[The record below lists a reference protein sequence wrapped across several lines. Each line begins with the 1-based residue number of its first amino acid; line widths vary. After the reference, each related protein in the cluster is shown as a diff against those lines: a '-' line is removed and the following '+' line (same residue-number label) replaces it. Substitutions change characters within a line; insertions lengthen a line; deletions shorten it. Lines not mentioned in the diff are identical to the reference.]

1 MIQCRIL
8 KLQDCHSDHEPI
20 WTIINLSTIQ
30 ASQQRVSKNSKQTDT
45 KQLREK
51 LRTYFTASTH
61 LPVSAITPPVTLS
74 IEIIDMYVEHLIKGI
89 QEAILHATP
98 FYNITPKSRP
108 GFTKECKKAQQNAK
122 QLKEKVTNRRGMES
136 ISRST

>member
-1 MIQCRIL
+1 MQAEKEADKLILLMEEFKMKQVLPRGIITWRRANSQSIIDLIFITPLLWKSLIQCQIL

-30 ASQQRVSKNSKQTDT
+30 ASQRVSKNWKQTDI

-61 LPVSAITPPVTLS
+61 
-74 IEIIDMYVEHLIKGI
+74 
-89 QEAILHATP
+89 
-98 FYNITPKSRP
+98 
-108 GFTKECKKAQQNAK
+108 
-122 QLKEKVTNRRGMES
+122 
-136 ISRST
+136 